1 MKIIITKDSEYYD
14 KSYKVISN
22 LNQLDFFCSDA
33 ECTNVIVDNYISMYP
48 YKELP
53 SLVAKICSKVRL
65 GGEIQLIDA
74 DLELLAYKLS
84 VGLCD
89 LESINEALFAGG
101 VLCSLTSIDHAEEM
115 LKPNGIKIT
124 YKEIV
129 NNQSFIIKGIR
140 C

>member
-1 MKIIITKDSEYYD
+1 MKIIITRDNEYYD
-14 KSYKVISN
+14 KSYKVINN

-33 ECTNVIVDNYISMYP
+33 ECTNLIVDNYISIYP

-65 GGEIQLIDA
+65 GGEIQFIDL

-89 LESINEALFAGG
+89 LESINESLFTGG
-101 VLCSLTSIDHAEEM
+101 VLCSLTSIDHVEEM